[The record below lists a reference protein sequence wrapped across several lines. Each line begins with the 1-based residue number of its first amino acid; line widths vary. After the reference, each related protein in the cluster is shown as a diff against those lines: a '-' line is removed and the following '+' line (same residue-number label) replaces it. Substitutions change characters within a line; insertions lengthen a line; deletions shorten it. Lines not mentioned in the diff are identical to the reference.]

1 MSDELNDFGLPGRS
15 LDDFLAEE
23 FRGSADETSS
33 STDGEKN
40 DKTYEDGT
48 VLFPGIKSPEY
59 RLDVTGSVE
68 HSELPSVENFDPD
81 ADRELTLYGVM
92 RLAAEAAVDA
102 VSGYKL
108 SPQADAFRAYLVSF
122 RNELRQ

>member
-1 MSDELNDFGLPGRS
+1 MSDELDDFGLPGRS

-23 FRGSADETSS
+23 FRASTDET
-33 STDGEKN
+33 
-40 DKTYEDGT
+40 
-48 VLFPGIKSPEY
+48 PEEQS
-59 RLDVTGSVE
+59 D
-68 HSELPSVENFDPD
+68 LPVVHDFNPD

-122 RNELRQ
+122 RNELRS